1 MFRGPSENPLIQ
13 QILPV
18 CTCSNIMPSWLVVL
32 AAAASATE
40 LVVMHK
46 DGPKECDAAHKVRR
60 GDNITMHYIGTIVR
74 SFFSSPFSSQHC
86 TRCFSLLVV

>member
-1 MFRGPSENPLIQ
+1 
-13 QILPV
+13 
-18 CTCSNIMPSWLVVL
+18 MPPWLVAL

-74 SFFSSPFSSQHC
+74 SFFSSPVSRASTALAAAH
-86 TRCFSLLVV
+86 LLAA

>member
-1 MFRGPSENPLIQ
+1 MIHR
-13 QILPV
+13 ILPRLYS
-18 CTCSNIMPSWLVVL
+18 TIMPSWLVVL

>member
-1 MFRGPSENPLIQ
+1 MENPEPPKPSEESSSDAVIK
-13 QILPV
+13 
-18 CTCSNIMPSWLVVL
+18 MPPWLVAL

-74 SFFSSPFSSQHC
+74 SFFWDPFSSQHC

>member
-1 MFRGPSENPLIQ
+1 
-13 QILPV
+13 
-18 CTCSNIMPSWLVVL
+18 
-32 AAAASATE
+32 
-40 LVVMHK
+40 MHK

-74 SFFSSPFSSQHC
+74 SFFWDPFSSQHC

>member
-1 MFRGPSENPLIQ
+1 
-13 QILPV
+13 
-18 CTCSNIMPSWLVVL
+18 MPPWLVVL

-86 TRCFSLLVV
+86 TRCFSLLSYDLVVG

>member
-1 MFRGPSENPLIQ
+1 
-13 QILPV
+13 
-18 CTCSNIMPSWLVVL
+18 MPRWLVAL

-74 SFFSSPFSSQHC
+74 SFFEPFLEPALHP
-86 TRCFSLLVV
+86 LLLTACRMILS

>member
-1 MFRGPSENPLIQ
+1 M
-13 QILPV
+13 
-18 CTCSNIMPSWLVVL
+18 SWLVVL

-74 SFFSSPFSSQHC
+74 SFFSSIRSKHVEQLALFSSL
-86 TRCFSLLVV
+86 TRFD